1 MVAKRS
7 YDDFNAIR
15 WAAGTVGWTGLV
27 IRCFALGAFRSTQQ
41 LRRRHRKAATW
52 CRGRN
57 EVSVKPAPHAE
68 SVKLGNF

>member
-1 MVAKRS
+1 MGR
-7 YDDFNAIR
+7 
-15 WAAGTVGWTGLV
+15 TGLV

-52 CRGRN
+52 CMCRN
-57 EVSVKPAPHAE
+57 EVFLKPAPHAE

>member
-1 MVAKRS
+1 MGR
-7 YDDFNAIR
+7 
-15 WAAGTVGWTGLV
+15 TGLV

-52 CRGRN
+52 CRCRN
-57 EVSVKPAPHAE
+57 EVFLKPAPHAE